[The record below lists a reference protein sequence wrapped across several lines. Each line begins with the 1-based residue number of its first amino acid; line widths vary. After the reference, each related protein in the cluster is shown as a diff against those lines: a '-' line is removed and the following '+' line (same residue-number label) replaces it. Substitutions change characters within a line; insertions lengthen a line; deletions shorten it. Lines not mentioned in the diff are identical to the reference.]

1 MRRIAP
7 IAMLALAARAA
18 FPGEARADE
27 PRVPI
32 PPDHYTRAELR
43 AFRSIATYDEVIAFC
58 ERLAK
63 TSPSLKLDVYG
74 TSGQGRKMPVVFVS
88 KERTFSPE
96 ERGKSAKPWVLLLGS
111 IHGGE
116 VDGTEAILELLRDI
130 ALTNRPAILDS
141 VNLIAIPV
149 YNVDGYARV
158 SPWNRPNQNGPAEGM
173 GFRTNAQGLDLNR
186 DFVKADAPE
195 TRALL
200 ALVSAWSPDLFVD
213 NHVTDGAD
221 FQATLT
227 VAYGHEPVTPA
238 PLRDWLKTVVPK
250 ALAEVERW
258 GFRTAPYV
266 EFADPK
272 NPLAGI
278 AADPFGPRFATGYFG
293 LRGVPSILVET
304 HAVKPFG
311 DRVKA
316 NLRFLTALL
325 ERTGKDG
332 GALLAA
338 RGTAKRDARGAAVGS
353 GVVIEAETDRQR
365 PEPVEFATFVWR
377 DEISPVTGKPVT
389 RYDRSQKTTVPLPV
403 FTHARSVKSV
413 PRPAAYLIPAGW
425 PGLEAC
431 LRAHGIPAFP
441 LPKAMTL
448 EVGTY
453 RASNP
458 RPAPRTFQGRT
469 RLTAT
474 IVRARETREIPA
486 GSLYVPLD
494 TELSAIAIWM
504 LEPEGDDS
512 LFSWGEMSG
521 ALEQKEWIDLR
532 VLDPIAEELLKK
544 DPKLRA
550 EWEEK
555 LKDPVFAGSSR
566 ARIEVFWRRTPY
578 WDDTVGLLPVYRLE
592 KPLAGLI
599 PAAASAGG
607 RE

>member
-1 MRRIAP
+1 MRRFVT
-7 IAMLALAARAA
+7 IAMMALAARAA
-18 FPGEARADE
+18 FPNEARADE

-63 TSPSLKLDVYG
+63 TSPSLKLEFYG

-88 KERTFSPE
+88 KEKSFSPGGHQE
-96 ERGKSAKPWVLLLGS
+96 SGKPWVLLLGS

-158 SPWNRPNQNGPAEGM
+158 SPWNRPNQDGPVEGM

-200 ALVSAWSPDLFVD
+200 ALAAAWSPDLFVD

-221 FQATLT
+221 FQAILT
-227 VAYGHEPVTPA
+227 VAFGHEPVTPA
-238 PLRDWLKTVVPK
+238 PLRDWLKAVVPK
-250 ALAEVERW
+250 ALADVERW

-266 EFADPK
+266 EFTDPR

-304 HAVKPFG
+304 HAVKSFG

-316 NLRFLTALL
+316 NVRFLTALL
-325 ERTGKDG
+325 ELTGKNG
-332 GALLAA
+332 ETLLAA
-338 RGTAKRDARGAAVGS
+338 RGRARREARDAAVGS
-353 GVVIEAETDRQR
+353 SVVVEAAIDRER

-403 FTHARSVKSV
+403 FTHARPAKSV

-425 PGLEAC
+425 PALEER
-431 LRAHGIPAFP
+431 LRAHGIPAVV

-458 RPAPRTFQGRT
+458 QPAPRTFQGRT

-474 IVRARETREIPA
+474 IDRKTETRKIPA

-494 TELSAIAIWM
+494 TELSPIAIWM
-504 LEPEGDDS
+504 LEPEGGDS

-532 VLDPIAEELLKK
+532 ILDPVAEEMLRK

-555 LKDPVFAGSSR
+555 LKDPGFEGNSR
-566 ARIEVFWRRTPY
+566 ARIEWFYRRTPY

-592 KPLAGLI
+592 TRLTGLS

>member
-1 MRRIAP
+1 MSRIVTLAT
-7 IAMLALAARAA
+7 IAVAALTA
-18 FPGEARADE
+18 FPNAAPAEE

-43 AFRSIATYDEVIAFC
+43 AFRSIATYDEVIVFC

-63 TSPSLKLDVYG
+63 TSPSLKLDFYG
-74 TSGQGRKMPVVFVS
+74 RSGQGRKMPVVFVS
-88 KERTFSPE
+88 KEKEFSPK
-96 ERGKSAKPWVLLLGS
+96 EREKSGKPWVLLLGS

-130 ALTNRPAILDS
+130 ALTNRPGILDS

-149 YNVDGYARV
+149 YNVDGYAHV
-158 SPWNRPNQNGPAEGM
+158 SRWNRPNQDGPVEGM
-173 GFRTNAQGLDLNR
+173 GFRTNAKGLDLNR

-200 ALVSAWSPDLFVD
+200 ALIAAWSPDLFVD

-238 PLRDWLKTVVPK
+238 PLRDWLKVVVPK
-250 ALAEVERW
+250 ALAEVESW
-258 GFRTAPYV
+258 GFNTAPYV
-266 EFADPK
+266 EFADSR

-293 LRGVPSILVET
+293 LRGVPSILVEN
-304 HAVKPFG
+304 HAIKPFG
-311 DRVKA
+311 DRVKT

-325 ERTGKDG
+325 ELTGKNG
-332 GALLAA
+332 KSLLTA
-338 RGTAKRDARGAAVGS
+338 REKARQEARGAAVGS
-353 GVVIEAETDRQR
+353 SVVVEAATDREK

-377 DEISPVTGKPVT
+377 DEISPVTGKPIT

-403 FTHARSVKSV
+403 FTHVRPVKSV

-425 PGLEAC
+425 PNLEER
-431 LRAHGIPAFP
+431 LHAHGIRTVVLEKP
-441 LPKAMTL
+441 MTL

-458 RPAPRTFQGRT
+458 QFAPRTFQGRT

-474 IVRARETREIPA
+474 LDQKIEIREIPA

-494 TELSAIAIWM
+494 TELASIAIWM
-504 LEPEGDDS
+504 LEPEGGDS

-532 VLDPIAEELLKK
+532 VLDPIAVEMLKK

-555 LKDPVFAGSSR
+555 LKDPKFEGNPR
-566 ARIEVFWRRTPY
+566 ARIEFFYRRTPW

-592 KPLAGLI
+592 KPLEV
-599 PAAASAGG
+599 AA
-607 RE
+607 EKP

>member
-1 MRRIAP
+1 MRRIVTLAA
-7 IAMLALAARAA
+7 IALAALIA
-18 FPGEARADE
+18 FPNSADADD

-43 AFRSIATYDEVIAFC
+43 AFRTIGTYDEVIAFC
-58 ERLAK
+58 ERLAM
-63 TSPSLKLDVYG
+63 TSPSLKLDFYG
-74 TSGQGRKMPVVFVS
+74 TSGQGRRMPVVFVS
-88 KERTFSPE
+88 KEREFSPK
-96 ERGKSAKPWVLLLGS
+96 ERGKSGKPWVLLLGS

-130 ALTNRPAILDS
+130 ALTNRPGILDS

-158 SPWNRPNQNGPAEGM
+158 SLWNRPNQDGPVEGM
-173 GFRTNAQGLDLNR
+173 GFRTNARGLDLNR

-200 ALVSAWSPDLFVD
+200 ALAAAWSPDLFVD

-238 PLRDWLKTVVPK
+238 PLRAWLNGVVPK
-250 ALAEVERW
+250 ALPEVESW
-258 GFRTAPYV
+258 GFKTAPYV
-266 EFADPK
+266 EFADPG

-304 HAVKPFG
+304 HAIKPFG

-316 NLRFLTALL
+316 NVRFLTALL
-325 ERTGKDG
+325 ELTGKNG
-332 GALLAA
+332 KALLE
-338 RGTAKRDARGAAVGS
+338 ARGAARKEAREAPVGS
-353 GVVIEAETDRQR
+353 SVVVEAATDRER

-377 DEISPVTGKPVT
+377 DEVSPVTGKPVT

-403 FTHARSVKSV
+403 FTHAKPVKSV

-425 PGLEAC
+425 PNLAER
-431 LRAHGIPAFP
+431 LRAHGILSVVLEKP
-441 LPKAMTL
+441 MTL

-458 RPAPRTFQGRT
+458 QPAPRTFQGRT

-474 IVRARETREIPA
+474 IDRKSETREIPA

-494 TELSAIAIWM
+494 TDLAPLAVWI
-504 LEPEGDDS
+504 LEPEGGDS
-512 LFSWGEMSG
+512 LFSWGEMS
-521 ALEQKEWIDLR
+521 AAFEQKEWIDLR
-532 VLDPIAEELLKK
+532 VLDPIAAEMLKK

-555 LKDPVFAGSSR
+555 LKDPKFEASSR
-566 ARIEVFWRRTPY
+566 ARIEFFYRRTPY

-592 KPLAGLI
+592 KLLEVGAEKP
-599 PAAASAGG
+599 
-607 RE
+607 